1 MDSEYWDSG
10 YAYGSNFAIAYSPP
24 ASCIMVSKVKT
35 ARKQDYHSQ
44 WEGRSVLLLLGME
57 QKDGYVPRLD
67 HRTWKHDHVEFDHH
81 LMNVKKAQSYESQ
94 SHDQWMASYDC
105 GSINQS
111 HDQWIARSMDGFAIQ
126 WNTTTAMLNTTT
138 AMQCYNR
145 NAMLNRKVN
154 SPQSQALG
162 AQIEAV
168 RADVTLR
175 SPTQQKNAV
184 DKIVRDYARES
195 SDRAGFRGELAQV
208 GDKYIHSSQVKIPAR
223 AIQTFQ
229 SLMLIS
235 DPSIWPIPSA
245 YSGCG
250 LPHCQ
255 KLFAVVTKW

>member
-1 MDSEYWDSG
+1 M
-10 YAYGSNFAIAYSPP
+10 
-24 ASCIMVSKVKT
+24 
-35 ARKQDYHSQ
+35 
-44 WEGRSVLLLLGME
+44 LLLLGME

-81 LMNVKKAQSYESQ
+81 LMNVKKAQSYESI
-94 SHDQWMASYDC
+94 QWN
-105 GSINQS
+105 G
-111 HDQWIARSMDGFAIQ
+111 IQ

-145 NAMLNRKVN
+145 NAMLNRKVH

-168 RADVTLR
+168 HADVTLR

-208 GDKYIHSSQVKIPAR
+208 GDEHIHSSQVKIPAR